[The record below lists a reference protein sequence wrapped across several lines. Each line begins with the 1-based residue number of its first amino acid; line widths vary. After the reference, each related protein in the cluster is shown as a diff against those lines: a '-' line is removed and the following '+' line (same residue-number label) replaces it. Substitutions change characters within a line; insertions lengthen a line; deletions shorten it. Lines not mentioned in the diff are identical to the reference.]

1 MNTIEVMTEE
11 DKFFQKLPKV
21 ELHAHLNGSISM
33 ATIKKLVKLHRDK
46 WPDEKTPE
54 YCDTVIEGGEY
65 GTNKDPFL
73 IFPVIHAITDNLD
86 AVRIVTRDVIRDFAE
101 DGVRYLELRT
111 TPREVEGRMT
121 RQQYCE
127 TVLEEMMTVSSTG
140 LGITVK
146 LLLSIDRKNLD
157 GMDDIVR

>member
-1 MNTIEVMTEE
+1 MLARSNLAKGHFLA
-11 DKFFQKLPKV
+11 DLPR
-21 ELHAHLNGSISM
+21 LNDNHA
-33 ATIKKLVKLHRDK
+33 
-46 WPDEKTPE
+46 E
-54 YCDTVIEGGEY
+54 
-65 GTNKDPFL
+65 
-73 IFPVIHAITDNLD
+73 TDNLD

-111 TPREVEGRMT
+111 TPREVEGRMS

-127 TVLEEMMTVSSTG
+127 TVLEEMISVSSTG

>member
-1 MNTIEVMTEE
+1 
-11 DKFFQKLPKV
+11 
-21 ELHAHLNGSISM
+21 
-33 ATIKKLVKLHRDK
+33 
-46 WPDEKTPE
+46 
-54 YCDTVIEGGEY
+54 
-65 GTNKDPFL
+65 
-73 IFPVIHAITDNLD
+73 
-86 AVRIVTRDVIRDFAE
+86 
-101 DGVRYLELRT
+101 
-111 TPREVEGRMT
+111 MT

>member
-73 IFPVIHAITDNLD
+73 IFPVIHALTDNME
-86 AVRIVTRDVIRDFAE
+86 AARTVTN
-101 DGVRYLELRT
+101 DG
-111 TPREVEGRMT
+111 GT
-121 RQQYCE
+121 RQLKIQNLLTLHYLQLS
-127 TVLEEMMTVSSTG
+127 TSLLMTECHIWSYGPLPERSLAECLNLNIVG
-140 LGITVK
+140 LFWTRSFA
-146 LLLSIDRKNLD
+146 L
-157 GMDDIVR
+157 GMSEGMSQ

>member
-1 MNTIEVMTEE
+1 MSV
-11 DKFFQKLPKV
+11 V
-21 ELHAHLNGSISM
+21 R
-33 ATIKKLVKLHRDK
+33 LHR
-46 WPDEKTPE
+46 EKFPGEELPATT
-54 YCDTVIEGGEY
+54 DLVISGDSGGEY

-127 TVLEEMMTVSSTG
+127 TVLEEMMAVSSSG

-157 GMDDIVR
+157 GMDDIVRLCVNYVILDR

>member
-1 MNTIEVMTEE
+1 MNTIEVMSEE

-73 IFPVIHAITDNLD
+73 IFPVIHALTDNME
-86 AVRIVTRDVIRDFAE
+86 AARTVTN
-101 DGVRYLELRT
+101 DGGTQQLKLQNFLTLHYL
-111 TPREVEGRMT
+111 
-121 RQQYCE
+121 
-127 TVLEEMMTVSSTG
+127 
-140 LGITVK
+140 
-146 LLLSIDRKNLD
+146 
-157 GMDDIVR
+157 

>member
-1 MNTIEVMTEE
+1 MNTIEVMSEE

-73 IFPVIHAITDNLD
+73 IFPVIHALTDNIE
-86 AVRIVTRDVIRDFAE
+86 AARTVTN
-101 DGVRYLELRT
+101 DGGTQQLKLQNFLTLHYLQLST
-111 TPREVEGRMT
+111 SLLMT
-121 RQQYCE
+121 E
-127 TVLEEMMTVSSTG
+127 
-140 LGITVK
+140 
-146 LLLSIDRKNLD
+146 
-157 GMDDIVR
+157 